1 MSRSI
6 RFVAASML
14 FVLALAACSSDG
26 TTPTTPDGDGVTPT
40 TADGG
45 AAGSDTT
52 VAPATTAAPD
62 AGSGSSETTA
72 PVVEDEETPWW
83 VLIVVGLAIIL
94 LVAVLAAG
102 GKKKKQTVAVAAAP
116 TTWKNQARAGYADAH
131 WLYDNMTE
139 DLAIWRGNTAYDAS
153 TGAPESVASGKAD
166 AWNQLTGR
174 MNQGTGALYSAK
186 ASVQDPQIATMLQA
200 VVNDLNSVRS
210 DLDNRADTRKQ
221 GRIAEADPGADA
233 PAAQGRARGA
243 EQQASQ
249 ILATDRNSLA
259 ASLTALARVI

>member
-1 MSRSI
+1 MSSSI
-6 RFVAASML
+6 RFVAASMF

-26 TTPTTPDGDGVTPT
+26 TTPTQPDGDGVTVT
-40 TADGG
+40 TAEGG
-45 AAGSDTT
+45 AAASDTT
-52 VAPATTAAPD
+52 AAAATTAAPD

-72 PVVEDEETPWW
+72 PAAEDEETPWW
-83 VLIVVGLAIIL
+83 VLIVVGLAIIV
-94 LVAVLAAG
+94 LVVVLAAG
-102 GKKKKQTVAVAAAP
+102 GKKKQTVEVAAAP

-153 TGAPESVASGKAD
+153 TGAPASAESGKAD

-174 MNQGTGALYSAK
+174 MDQATGALYSAK
-186 ASVQDPQIATMLQA
+186 ASVQDPQMATMLQA

-210 DLDNRADTRKQ
+210 DLDNRAEARKQ
-221 GRIAEADPGADA
+221 ARIAEADSGADA

-249 ILATDRNSLA
+249 SLTTDRNSLA
-259 ASLTALARVI
+259 TSLTALARVI